1 MNNAQVELYYNDSKK
16 FETTNTG
23 ISVTGNVDAGG
34 SSFLLNDSGRIR
46 LGTGFDF
53 ELYHDG
59 SKSVISDGGPGWIE
73 INTNNLRVQNAAAN
87 ETMIYATEN
96 GSVQLM
102 YDNSKK
108 LETSSSGIT
117 VTGNATATTF
127 IGALTGTASGNP
139 TLANGANDRIVTAS
153 GANALNGEANL
164 TFNGNN
170 LQLNTTANGHAVILK
185 STGNYYT
192 KLQFDS
198 NRSAANDVL
207 TIIDFKWDGDT
218 VADILAVAGSDS
230 SNKDDGQLKFR
241 TSPAQG
247 SITERVRIE
256 QNGQIGVGGISPR
269 TINSHASQVQISGD
283 NYSDAT
289 VSIINNAN
297 DSNGAYLFFAKQR
310 SGSAGGSTI
319 IQSNDIIGQIRFSGA
334 DGSDLENPMAYIECR
349 VDGTPGSNDVPGR
362 LMFYTT
368 PDGSGSPTARMV
380 IKNNGRVGI
389 NETNPSE
396 SLYVAGNIYA
406 TGNVTAYS
414 DIRVKENVKEISNA
428 LEAVDKI
435 RGVSYTRK
443 DTKEDTLGVSAQ
455 EVETMFP
462 ELVVEDNYGM
472 KSVNYN
478 GLVGVLFSAV
488 KELSTKLKEI
498 ENK

>member
-1 MNNAQVELYYNDSKK
+1 MSSNLKVNNILPSTG
-16 FETTNTG
+16 TTVAVSG
-23 ISVTGNVDAGG
+23 IASVT
-34 SSFLLNDSGRIR
+34 SSVSI
-46 LGTGFDF
+46 
-53 ELYHDG
+53 
-59 SKSVISDGGPGWIE
+59 
-73 INTNNLRVQNAAAN
+73 A
-87 ETMIYATEN
+87 
-96 GSVQLM
+96 
-102 YDNSKK
+102 
-108 LETSSSGIT
+108 SSC
-117 VTGNATATTF
+117 TATTF
-127 IGALTGTASGNP
+127 YG
-139 TLANGANDRIVTAS
+139 S
-153 GANALNGEANL
+153 GANLTSLPSQITFNNAAADRVLTSNGGTSVNAEANL
-164 TFNGNN
+164 TLGNN
-170 LQLNTTANGHAVILK
+170 LQFNTTANGHAVILK

-256 QNGQIGVGGISPR
+256 QNGQIGIGGISPR
-269 TINSHASQVQISGD
+269 TINSHASQVQISGN

-297 DSNGAYLFFAKQR
+297 DSNGAYLFLAKQR

-349 VDGTPGSNDVPGR
+349 ADGTPGSNDVPGR
-362 LMFYTT
+362 LIFYTT
-368 PDGSGSPTARMV
+368 PDGTGSPQVRMT

-389 NETNPSE
+389 NESDPSE
-396 SLYVAGNIYA
+396 MLYVAGNIYA

-455 EVETMFP
+455 EVESMFP